1 LLINDIIMSVV
12 QAIRPSEAGKARG
25 KLVALSGSPETGTP
39 NFSESLKQAAK
50 ARKPVTTEDDLLLQ
64 VMKNA
69 EPSRLH
75 EAASRLAALGD
86 AGTTTNF
93 AGVSENTGEK
103 LEASILTHLYGEM
116 MPDESA
122 SIYGSGSSG
131 QFWQQ
136 MLTEKM
142 AEATAKRSPLG
153 LAEQLGLADGQ
164 DAGGENRA
172 PFISKFEVKSYAG

>member
-1 LLINDIIMSVV
+1 MINDIIMSVV
-12 QAIRPSEAGKARG
+12 QAARPSVAGKARG
-25 KLVALSGSPETGTP
+25 KPATVPGSPETAMS
-39 NFSESLKQAAK
+39 NFSESLRQVAK
-50 ARKPVTTEDDLLLQ
+50 ARKPVAAEDDLLLQ

-69 EPSRLH
+69 EPSRLQ
-75 EAASRLAALGD
+75 EAASRLAALSG
-86 AGTTTNF
+86 AGTATNV
-93 AGVSENTGEK
+93 AQVSANTGEQ

-122 SIYGSGSSG
+122 GIYGSGSSG

-136 MLTEKM
+136 MFTEKV

-164 DAGGENRA
+164 NAAGERGN
-172 PFISKFEVKSYAG
+172 PFFSKFEVKSYAG